1 MNRCLPLVMLALLAL
16 PAAAPIATAL
26 EKEPA
31 REQQKACL
39 QNNRIWSWR
48 VINERTL
55 IVADRE
61 NRPFL
66 VRLTGGCVGLTNA
79 TLRLAFRTH
88 TDLGCL
94 EHGDSVAFRA
104 PALGPMSCFVTD
116 VEPYAPAPDENHA
129 PGDAHRYEG

>member
-1 MNRCLPLVMLALLAL
+1 MNRALPFALLAVL
-16 PAAAPIATAL
+16 AVAPMAGAL
-26 EKEPA
+26 EKEPP
-31 REQQKACL
+31 REQKACL
-39 QNNRIWSWR
+39 QNNRIWTWR

-55 IVADRE
+55 IVGDRE

-88 TDLGCL
+88 TNLGCL
-94 EHGDSVAFRA
+94 EHGDSIAFRA

-116 VEPYAPAPDENHA
+116 VEPYVPGPDERH
-129 PGDAHRYEG
+129 PSSGEHRYEG